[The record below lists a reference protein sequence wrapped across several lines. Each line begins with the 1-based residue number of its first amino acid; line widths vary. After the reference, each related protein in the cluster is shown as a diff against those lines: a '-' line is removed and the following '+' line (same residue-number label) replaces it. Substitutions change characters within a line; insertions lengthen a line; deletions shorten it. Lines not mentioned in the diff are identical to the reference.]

1 MWFSKLDWVC
11 PAVAFNFQALLASF
25 FLQYVWLAIFNGNI
39 YIYCCS
45 FLSSWGLSVSF
56 IISSIPPNILN
67 HYFAVLKNKKKI
79 ITKEEITPSF
89 IATGISFVSFFWK
102 FGSRNTNYTFWVS
115 ECMQNVPIVIN
126 LPILSS
132 SRDNFTFVFGFWK
145 CTHLFLMNLDLQPA
159 WNISTS
165 FKYFVLHASI
175 NSIFE

>member
-79 ITKEEITPSF
+79 ITKEEIAPPF
-89 IATGISFVSFFWK
+89 FATGISFVSFFVEFWK
-102 FGSRNTNYTFWVS
+102 QKHELHLLGLWMHAKCAHSYQFVN
-115 ECMQNVPIVIN
+115 
-126 LPILSS
+126 PIL
-132 SRDNFTFVFGFWK
+132 FPGHFYICVCFFG
-145 CTHLFLMNLDLQPA
+145 NLLI
-159 WNISTS
+159 WS
-165 FKYFVLHASI
+165 
-175 NSIFE
+175 

>member
-79 ITKEEITPSF
+79 ITKEEIAPPF
-89 IATGISFVSFFWK
+89 FATGISFVSFFVEFWK
-102 FGSRNTNYTFWVS
+102 QKHELHLLGL
-115 ECMQNVPIVIN
+115 CMQNVAIVIN
-126 LPILSS
+126 LSILSS
-132 SRDNFTFVFGFWK
+132 SRDTFTFVFVFWK
-145 CTHLFLMNLDLQPA
+145 STHLCFINLDFQPT

>member
-79 ITKEEITPSF
+79 ITKKEITPPF
-89 IATGISFVSFFWK
+89 FGTGISFVSFFVE
-102 FGSRNTNYTFWVS
+102 FWNQKHELHFLGLWMHAKCAHIYQFV
-115 ECMQNVPIVIN
+115 NPIFFKGHFYICVCF
-126 LPILSS
+126 LEMYSS
-132 SRDNFTFVFGFWK
+132 VLNEIRFAT
-145 CTHLFLMNLDLQPA
+145 CA
-159 WNISTS
+159 
-165 FKYFVLHASI
+165 KYL
-175 NSIFE
+175 NQL

>member
-89 IATGISFVSFFWK
+89 IATGISFVSFFCGILK
-102 FGSRNTNYTFWVS
+102 AETRITLFGSLNACKMCPYLSICQSYLLQGTLLHLCYFFL
-115 ECMQNVPIVIN
+115 NVLIC
-126 LPILSS
+126 S
-132 SRDNFTFVFGFWK
+132 
-145 CTHLFLMNLDLQPA
+145 
-159 WNISTS
+159 
-165 FKYFVLHASI
+165 
-175 NSIFE
+175 